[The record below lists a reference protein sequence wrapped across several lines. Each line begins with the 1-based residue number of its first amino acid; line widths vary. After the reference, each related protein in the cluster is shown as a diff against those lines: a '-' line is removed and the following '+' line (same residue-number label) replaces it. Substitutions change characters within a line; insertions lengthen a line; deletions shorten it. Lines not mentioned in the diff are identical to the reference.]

1 MTGTLPKKIL
11 PLDSMFK
18 NADLKAVYQRVIHSL
33 TQHSEQYFGLT
44 IAPSFYPQRVIH
56 RPFSEVIQCKVH
68 FGEITQGIYIKLFL
82 LKGNSPEEDA
92 RIIQNMNREAEV
104 TKKMSALLSENT
116 KVFVPRVIAYFPEE
130 RVLVSE
136 EKKGIQLLQEVAK
149 HAKGHPT
156 SKKSDQLEAYCHGI
170 GAWLK
175 DFQKIPPMD
184 IGKDEDVGKLLE
196 YVDVRLKILCQSSH
210 MDEVMRLRVL
220 DFLEKK
226 LSLST
231 REIKDNC
238 SVHGDF
244 SLSNI
249 LVASD
254 QMTVLDFAMYRKG
267 PRQFDPAYFYQHLE
281 DFLTNPLFF
290 KKTIAVLQG
299 AFLEG
304 YQNHFDRRDPLFVA
318 YHLRNAVNH
327 LVDLS
332 RTGQLSFIKKLYQKR
347 QYKQY
352 FLSLQKIIQAG

>member
-1 MTGTLPKKIL
+1 MTDALTHKTPLP
-11 PLDSMFK
+11 DSLTK
-18 NADLKAVYQRVIHSL
+18 NTDLNAVYQGVVHALS
-33 TQHSEQYFGLT
+33 QHSEQYFGLT
-44 IAPSFYPQRVIH
+44 VVPSFYPKRVIH

-68 FGEITQGIYIKLFL
+68 FGETVKGIYIKLFL

-92 RIIQNMNREAEV
+92 RILQNMNREAEV
-104 TKKMSALLSENT
+104 TKKMAEFLSANT
-116 KVFVPRVIAYFPEE
+116 KVFVPKVIAYFPEE

-136 EKKGIQLLQEVAK
+136 EKKGAQFLQEVAK
-149 HAKGHPT
+149 HAKGRPS
-156 SKKSDQLEAYCHGI
+156 SKCAQLEAYCHGI

-175 DFQKIPPMD
+175 DFQKIPTME
-184 IGKDEDVGKLLE
+184 IGKDEDVGRLVE

-210 MDEVMRLRVL
+210 MDEVMRLKVL

-226 LSLST
+226 LSLSAS
-231 REIKDNC
+231 EIKENC

-249 LVASD
+249 LVAPD

-281 DFLTNPLFF
+281 GFLTNPLFQE
-290 KKTIAVLQG
+290 KTIALLQD

-304 YQNHFDRRDPLFVA
+304 YQKHFDKRDPLFVA

-332 RTGQLSFIKKLYQKR
+332 RTAQLSFIKKLYQKR
-347 QYKQY
+347 QYRQY
-352 FLSLQKIIQAG
+352 FSRLQKIIQAG